1 MWTGG
6 ESQAMQTARES
17 SQPKFR
23 QGFTLLEMVIALG
36 VAGLMTAGVWQAI
49 GVSDRATQ
57 SNSIATHALAVGVAA
72 QNYLAANRATVL
84 TLVPAL
90 DSLARIKV
98 VTSDAS
104 GSTPSLQ
111 AAGNLPASFVNLT
124 PYGQTYQ
131 FYVLRQDAGVLGV
144 ADSNDRLVGF
154 VITTGGEPIDDRIG
168 ATVLSKLGAA
178 GGFMFG
184 SDNPAS
190 PTAATTVRGVAGS
203 WGLNLTTGNW
213 PTAVGSA
220 ATAGHLVVNTAWL
233 PSGGDAGLGNSQNI
247 DQLSDGKTDYTT
259 LYNVALGSG
268 SGNAVTTGQYNTVT
282 GSSAMALTTQ
292 GSANTAYGE
301 SALYGN
307 TTGSRNSAFGRY
319 ALYNS
324 TTVSDTTSMG
334 YQSLR
339 SPSGLTGTANTG
351 VGAYSLYNVTT
362 GQYNTAVGYQS
373 MSTNL
378 TGNYN
383 TAFGYLAMGNSG
395 LGTTSSSYNTAIG
408 PQALYTPVGSN
419 NTAIGG
425 STIITSSLAH
435 TACDNVGIGMYSFS
449 GLTTGCGNVGLG
461 LYVGN
466 QTSTGQNNTAIG
478 ALSLWHNTTGSNNI
492 AIGYG
497 AYNPWGTTTTGSDLV
512 AVGYYAGFRCDAE
525 TAVVAIGDYAGGA
538 VSCSSMMTAVGA
550 SALLQWGSSVSN
562 QSSTAVG
569 YTAFAASGTENTG
582 VGAYAG
588 RGNGGTADGAG
599 NYNVALGTRAL
610 RYARSA
616 TYNVALG
623 YSALYTSGTSVDSG
637 ASNVAVGASSLYSL
651 TTGLENVAVGFETM
665 RNTTTSSNVTAIGY
679 RAHYLNSTGV
689 GRNTAFGQEALYST
703 TGVYNVGFGYRALYQ
718 NGSATSCTAVGA
730 LALSSN
736 TTGAANVAVGSNA
749 LLNSTTNSGS
759 LAIGYNA
766 LLSTN
771 ASGGGV
777 TGVGYQSLM
786 NSTGATST
794 GVGASTEVSTYTNA
808 TAIGYAVTASA
819 ANSVRFGNASI
830 TTISGQVAW
839 SFPSDRRD
847 KHDIHDTDLG
857 LDFIMK
863 LRPVRYRL
871 NDGNGRIDYGFIA
884 QEVEQALAGRKT
896 NMIRVQ
902 DDARHS
908 YLFRSNDLLSP
919 VVKGVQEQQET
930 LDELSGEIARLRQR
944 LETVLPVQ
952 DRGAH

>member
-72 QNYLAANRATVL
+72 QNYLAANRSTIL

-190 PTAATTVRGVAGS
+190 PTAATTVRGGAGS

-492 AIGYG
+492 AIGYS
-497 AYNPWGTTTTGSDLV
+497 AYNPWGASTTGSDLV
-512 AVGYYAGFRCDAE
+512 FIGSYSGLKCDAE
-525 TAVVAIGDYAGGA
+525 TEVVSIGYNSGGQS
-538 VSCSSMMTAVGA
+538 SCASAMTAVGPY
-550 SALLQWGSSVSN
+550 ALTQWTSGISN
-562 QSSTAVG
+562 QSTTAIG
-569 YTAFAASGTENTG
+569 YAAFASSGIENTG
-582 VGAYAG
+582 VGSSVG
-588 RGNGGTADGAG
+588 RYTSTTAG
-599 NYNVALGTRAL
+599 NYNVALGANAL
-610 RYARSA
+610 SYARSA

-623 YSALYTSGTSVDSG
+623 YSALYTSGTSMASG
-637 ASNVAVGASSLYSL
+637 TSNVAIGSSALYSL
-651 TTGLENVAVGFETM
+651 TTATNNVAAGFEAM
-665 RNTTTSSNVTAIGY
+665 RGNTSSSANTAVGY
-679 RAHYLNSTGV
+679 RALFTNSNGSV
-689 GRNTAFGQEALYST
+689 SNVAFGQEALYSHT
-703 TGVYNVGFGYRALYQ
+703 SGSGNVGIGYRALYGQ
-718 NGSATSCTAVGA
+718 TTGIGANTAVG
-730 LALSSN
+730 SSAMS
-736 TTGAANVAVGSNA
+736 GVSSGSGNVALGSSALYSCGTSSDNTAVGYQS
-749 LLNSTTNSGS
+749 LLSLSGS
-759 LAIGYNA
+759 GMTTA
-766 LLSTN
+766 
-771 ASGGGV
+771 
-777 TGVGYQSLM
+777 VGYQSLM

-871 NDGNGRIDYGFIA
+871 NDGNGQIDYGFIA

-930 LDELSGEIARLRQR
+930 LDELSGEIAHLRQR
-944 LETVLPVQ
+944 LENVLPVQ